1 MNAVVSVVIPVF
13 QNEQSVRES
22 VTRILDQEAN
32 VEGVSLDV
40 LLIEDGS
47 TDQSWEVC
55 QELTHQFPAQVSAI
69 RLSRN
74 FGQVRAI
81 SAGLENARGDAVVVI
96 SADLQD
102 PISLIPEMIAA
113 WKRGNDVV
121 IAHRA
126 DRQDRLTSRMSSR
139 IAYRV
144 ARQGGTTMPVGGFD
158 YFLLSRRAVDT
169 YNSYPSQHR
178 FLQGDV
184 LWMGFPA
191 LFIPYTRASRPHGK
205 STWTFG
211 KKLKYFTDLLLDSS
225 YWPIQFMSRLGIIIA
240 AAGIVYAAIVT
251 AAYFLNQ
258 TPFPG
263 WAPIMVTL
271 LVVGGIIMVMLGI
284 VGEYVWR
291 ILDELKGKPL
301 YIISEERGRITRD
314 FEPESP

>member
-1 MNAVVSVVIPVF
+1 MNRLVSVVIPVF
-13 QNEQSVRES
+13 QNEDSVRES
-22 VTRILDQEAN
+22 VSRILAEETN
-32 VEGVSLDV
+32 SEGVSLDV
-40 LLIEDGS
+40 LLVDDGS
-47 TDQSWEVC
+47 TDKSWEVC
-55 QELTHQFPAQVSAI
+55 QTLASEFPSKVSAL

-81 SAGLENARGDAVVVI
+81 SAGLENAVGDAVIVI

-102 PISLIPEMIAA
+102 PTSLIPEMVSA
-113 WKRGNDVV
+113 WQRGNDVV

-126 DRQDRLTSRMSSR
+126 DRQDRLSSRISSR

-144 ARQGGTTMPVGGFD
+144 ARQGGTTMPIGGFD

-191 LFIPYTRASRPHGK
+191 LFIPYSRANRPHGK

-225 YWPIQFMSRLGIIIA
+225 YWPIQFMSRLGFIVA
-240 AAGIVYAAIVT
+240 AAGIAYAAIVT

-301 YIISEERGRITRD
+301 YIVSERRGLIAREFGQD
-314 FEPESP
+314 SQ